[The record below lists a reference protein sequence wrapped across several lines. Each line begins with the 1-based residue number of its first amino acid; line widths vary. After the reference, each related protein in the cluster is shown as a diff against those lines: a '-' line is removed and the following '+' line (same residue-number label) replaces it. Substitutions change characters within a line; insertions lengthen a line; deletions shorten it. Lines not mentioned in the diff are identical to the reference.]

1 MCTDV
6 QRGKGGHCH
15 EKWHVPSLVSQQQL
29 VLSCVPCLCDQVN
42 INSLVDVVRK
52 YIALAEE
59 RTEGARQQS
68 HQTVL
73 DIDDLDLPDSPER
86 LESGFIT

>member
-1 MCTDV
+1 M
-6 QRGKGGHCH
+6 
-15 EKWHVPSLVSQQQL
+15 
-29 VLSCVPCLCDQVN
+29 
-42 INSLVDVVRK
+42 DVVRK

-59 RTEGARQQS
+59 RTEAARQES

-86 LESGFIT
+86 LGSVAVCQHLFALQE

>member
-1 MCTDV
+1 M
-6 QRGKGGHCH
+6 
-15 EKWHVPSLVSQQQL
+15 
-29 VLSCVPCLCDQVN
+29 
-42 INSLVDVVRK
+42 DVVRK

-59 RTEGARQQS
+59 RTEAARQES

-86 LESGFIT
+86 LGSAAVCQHTFAPQELFCSGNFDGDVKKN